1 MRHSNCKISL
11 FIALALLAGCGSTPH
26 HTNVMVFGT
35 NTKFGLDASVNP
47 AGGTP
52 DFTVGYKRQEVVW
65 MPLLANQSF
74 PPTPVQCPNKCDTVS
89 PTKKTACEE
98 QCTAERLAPRP
109 GKCGSTNCMF
119 VGADS
124 TANGEGS
131 NDTRKDT
138 YSVLAS
144 FGAEFG
150 GRATGSGGQGT
161 SASGSGGL
169 AQFFATGL
177 AARDLANRGGA
188 RLVSIQGADSETK
201 DILME
206 NLYYQKAESERIESR
221 LVAALGEDQ
230 YQEIASGTA
239 AKKKN
244 LQAKI
249 KEIAAHVTNEEG
261 NLDKAAWAKL
271 VDDATL
277 PEGLDSDIKPFET
290 LDELNR
296 FLSVQIDGINDGVI
310 NALHEEIGGKTDD

>member
-74 PPTPVQCPNKCDTVS
+74 PPTPVQCRNECDKGSSTE
-89 PTKKTACEE
+89 KAACRE
-98 QCTAERLAPRP
+98 QCTAERQAPTP
-109 GKCGSTNCMF
+109 GKCGENKCMF
-119 VGADS
+119 VGTDS
-124 TANGEGS
+124 AANGEGS
-131 NDTRKDT
+131 NDTREDT

-150 GRATGSGGQGT
+150 GRATGSGEQGT

-177 AARDLANRGGA
+177 AARELANRGGA
-188 RLVSIQGADSETK
+188 RLVSIQGADSETQ

-221 LVAALGEDQ
+221 LVADLGEDR

-244 LQAKI
+244 LQAKT
-249 KEIAAHVTNEEG
+249 KEIAAHVTNAEG
-261 NLDKAAWAKL
+261 KLDTAAWAKL

-277 PEGLDSDIKPFET
+277 PEGLDSDIKSFT
-290 LDELNR
+290 ELAKLND
-296 FLSVQIDGINDGVI
+296 FLSDQISGINEGVI
-310 NALHEEIGGKTDD
+310 NALHDEIGGKTND